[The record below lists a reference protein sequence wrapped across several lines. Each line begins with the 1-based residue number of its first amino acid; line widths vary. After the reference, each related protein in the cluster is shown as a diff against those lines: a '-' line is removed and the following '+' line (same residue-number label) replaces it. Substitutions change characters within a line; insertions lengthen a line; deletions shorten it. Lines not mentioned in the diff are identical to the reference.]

1 MSSEFP
7 LFRLPLIVL
16 NHGLKLMTPFEILS
30 LSLCSKRCKTVCQ
43 SLRNQLKCKEKAVKF
58 QLKFSKKREIQLE
71 FNYYPN
77 TRWIFELEQFMAIK
91 GNRETIIDKLYLI
104 FQRKNSDRHE
114 LSETTYGVH
123 IPNWIP
129 IERSLED
136 IRDHIAGEEKL
147 LKFYVPMEDGCFG
160 FRTFINHLSYIFN
173 ITLTD
178 LELHF
183 QDFTREENEI
193 IIDSYCGNKSD
204 RNCAKK
210 LTLVGE
216 SENTPEDDEVVN
228 YILSRQEAKSDLTI
242 DILSSKFR
250 LKKNQLIPNQLVIR
264 NPKWVTS
271 VDIEYFNSF
280 SVFIFMHHH
289 LTWWW
294 YVENLIERWY
304 SGWTPKWTVMMIEFR
319 FINIDDIINK
329 IRVRI
334 PDSDLLRSEETIEG
348 PDGLSH
354 RIKYSIHGN
363 DGTIGEFLVE
373 NNKYLYIKMRD
384 NTELSLTTF
393 ITMTKEMM

>member
-58 QLKFSKKREIQLE
+58 QLKFSKKREIRME

-91 GNRETIIDKLYLI
+91 GNRETIISI
-104 FQRKNSDRHE
+104 FQRKTSDRHE

-129 IERSLED
+129 TERSLED

-147 LKFYVPMEDGCFG
+147 MKFYVPMEDGCFG

-178 LELHF
+178 LELHC
-183 QDFTREENEI
+183 QDFTRDENKKI
-193 IIDSYCGNKSD
+193 IYSYCGNKRD
-204 RNCAKK
+204 TNCVKSLK
-210 LTLVGE
+210 LVGE
-216 SENTPEDDEVVN
+216 SENTLEDDEVL
-228 YILSRQEAKSDLTI
+228 YHILSRQEAKCKLTL

-250 LKKNQLIPNQLVIR
+250 FKENQLRFIPNQLVIR
-264 NPKWVTS
+264 NSKWLTS
-271 VDIEYFNSF
+271 VDIEHFNSF
-280 SVFIFMHHH
+280 SVLIFQYHH
-289 LTWWW
+289 LIWWW
-294 YVENLIERWY
+294 HVQCLIERWY
-304 SGWTPKWTVMMIEFR
+304 FGWTPNWTVMMIEFR

-329 IRVRI
+329 LRGRI

-348 PDGLSH
+348 PNGLSH
-354 RIKYSIHGN
+354 RIKYSINRGH
-363 DGTIGEFLVE
+363 GTIGEFLVE
-373 NNKYLYIKMRD
+373 NNKYLYIKMRE
-384 NTELSLTTF
+384 NTEFSLSTF
-393 ITMTKEMM
+393 ISMTKEMM